1 MKSLG
6 RKLFSLLTI
15 IALLAGPLSVAA
27 QNFDINESFTGGPD
41 DNFLGDIQGTPTSFP
56 QVNTEELPGTVTT
69 GSRAGDLAQRAN
81 LQQLMKDRN
90 FCEAQVPKAKDP
102 TSALGQGLADGI
114 AKSAVEAIKQGLPEN
129 LMSYVQADLPQR
141 LTNNLQNK
149 LGPEFANRLEAELRS
164 GLDPEDIDDAMV
176 SQIMRESI
184 DAVIKGSVQE
194 SVQDSI
200 PRAINLSVTEGM
212 APNLKENIQSSIRYS
227 TEGPFRN
234 VLNGLLAG
242 NTNVG
247 ENLING
253 VLDNMA
259 GQLTNALMGQLEGS
273 MDEIVN
279 SVTDGVMGS
288 LDSSLNQIT
297 GDLTGSIDE
306 IIGTLDGSLQ
316 DITDSLTGALTQPI
330 DAITGSLTDSIDDL
344 TRDLQDS
351 LGGITDKLD
360 EMTDQLTQSITNPI
374 NDLTDKL
381 TGSIDNFTGQ
391 ISDTIL
397 SPVNKVVEGASGA
410 VEQVMDRALEPIE
423 RVVNIPLDAATNF
436 MDSITGI
443 FSSNMIFGAG
453 LPIANGIP
461 VYETGQLLQVTRRIE
476 RIDSGI
482 LDNTGN
488 LVEISDESRKIL
500 VEICGHIKDVRRV
513 QLAFEQKEFVQDA
526 QARQAASDEVEK
538 YNEAY
543 LTKFIPQGYAVDGNG
558 QKGSLIIENLDDYIL
573 EGTDEITKL
582 FLSEYEKND
591 SDIFNQETREALLE
605 DIANSKQLPF
615 SSITKEEYDKL
626 ADPKNLS
633 SSEFLTLLNK
643 AYDPTKPNNPI
654 TSYAINK
661 TLLQTVR
668 SINESN
674 RINELSSSGFKP
686 VRECVEVGPDN
697 QTCAKWRTITP
708 GSIIQENVGNVFDSR
723 LEQLE
728 QADEVTDIGE
738 DTPIPTPAQSET
750 FETDDSTAGGSP
762 GFNGNFAQNIFS
774 GLLARLRGIFNNGG
788 NGGGGGT
795 GEEGEPPVV
804 NLTFTTPTVSQING
818 GQANAAF
825 INLSTQ
831 GADKCVAA
839 SNWYG
844 LKSSGNKVEVAI
856 AQGAEVGTSGSLK
869 ISLPLNFSLRMERVR
884 GSEVTTFTP
893 ATTVNTSLT
902 QQVSNLNFGNSQVA
916 AGDTFKLIV
925 KSINQE
931 QMVSVTATSANAAA
945 VVTALQQAVLSL
957 GASTDQGKEFKAL
970 RLTFNSNQSG
980 EGFITATIEPTYR
993 LTCSNSE
1000 GSTNASV
1007 TITR

>member
-1 MKSLG
+1 MKFYS
-6 RKLFSLLTI
+6 RKLFALLTI
-15 IALLAGPLSVAA
+15 IALLAGPVSVAA
-27 QNFDINESFTGGPD
+27 QAVE
-41 DNFLGDIQGTPTSFP
+41 GDVGYTEGQDYTPITFP
-56 QVNTEELPGTVTT
+56 QVNVQELGPLGQ
-69 GSRAGDLAQRAN
+69 GGGG
-81 LQQLMKDRN
+81 LQQILGDRTA
-90 FCEAQVPKAKDP
+90 CEAEAPKAKDP
-102 TSALGQGLADGI
+102 TSAIGQGLAQGV
-114 AKSAVEAIKQGLPEN
+114 AESAIEAIKQGLPEN
-129 LMSYVQADLPQR
+129 MISYVQSDLPQR

-149 LGPEFANRLEAELRS
+149 LGPEFANRLEAELMS
-164 GLDPEDIDDAMV
+164 GLDPADITDAMV
-176 SQIMRESI
+176 EQIMRDSI

-200 PRAINLSVTEGM
+200 PRAIGQSVTEGIGV
-212 APNLKENIQSSIRYS
+212 NLNENIRSSIRYS

-234 VLNGLLAG
+234 VLNGLLTG
-242 NTNVG
+242 SGNVG
-247 ENLING
+247 EGLING
-253 VLDNMA
+253 ILDNMSN
-259 GQLTNALMGQLEGS
+259 QLGNALMGQLEGS
-273 MDEIVN
+273 MDEIVS

-316 DITDSLTGALTQPI
+316 DITN
-330 DAITGSLTDSIDDL
+330 SLTDA
-344 TRDLQDS
+344 
-351 LGGITDKLD
+351 
-360 EMTDQLTQSITNPI
+360 
-374 NDLTDKL
+374 LTDPIAGLTDNL
-381 TGSIDNFTGQ
+381 TGSIDDIVDSLNGPLQELTGSFDDITDDLVSSITGPINGLTDQITGSIDKFTSQ
-391 ISDTIL
+391 IT
-397 SPVNKVVEGASGA
+397 
-410 VEQVMDRALEPIE
+410 
-423 RVVNIPLDAATNF
+423 
-436 MDSITGI
+436 DSITSPINDIVDQASGVIDSTVGAAIKPLENLAGGI
-443 FSSNMIFGAG
+443 IQKPADMVGQFTTGLVSKIPGIGGLAGGLLSSSV
-453 LPIANGIP
+453 P
-461 VYETGQLLQVTRRIE
+461 VHEVGDLLQVTKDIKDIE
-476 RIDSGI
+476 S
-482 LDNTGN
+482 
-488 LVEISDESRKIL
+488 ESRDVLI
-500 VEICGHIKDVRRV
+500 EICGHIKDVRRI

-543 LTKFIPQGYAVDGNG
+543 LKFVNEGYAVDGSG
-558 QKGSLIIENLDDYIL
+558 QKRSLVIEDFGDLLMARRGETAELVIKEGL
-573 EGTDEITKL
+573 EK
-582 FLSEYEKND
+582 S
-591 SDIFNQETREALLE
+591 SDIFKEATSEILARQEAESRQYPA
-605 DIANSKQLPF
+605 
-615 SSITKEEYDKL
+615 SSISKADYDKL
-626 ADPKNLS
+626 KSDSNLPSNELTKLLIKVFDPS
-633 SSEFLTLLNK
+633 
-643 AYDPTKPNNPI
+643 KPNNPH
-654 TSYAINK
+654 TSYLINNQVLQRAKDRAEELAI
-661 TLLQTVR
+661 L
-668 SINESN
+668 ESQ
-674 RINELSSSGFKP
+674 SSGFNP
-686 VRECVEVGPDN
+686 VRECIKVASDGKNCLD
-697 QTCAKWRTITP
+697 WRIITP

-750 FETDDSTAGGSP
+750 FETDDATAGGSP

-804 NLTFTTPTVSQING
+804 NLTFTTPTISQING

-884 GSEVTTFTP
+884 GDEVTTFTP

-931 QMVSVTATSANAAA
+931 QMVSITATSANAAA

-957 GASTDQGKEFKAL
+957 GASTDQGKEFKPL

>member
-1 MKSLG
+1 MN
-6 RKLFSLLTI
+6 LFSHKLLAILTI
-15 IALLAGPLSVAA
+15 SGFLVAPMSVIAQRTAVTFPQVNVEVLPPLPGQGGEGFDQSGSV
-27 QNFDINESFTGGPD
+27 
-41 DNFLGDIQGTPTSFP
+41 FLQSSGSASGSSDQGTAVTFP
-56 QVNTEELPGTVTT
+56 QVNTQDLP
-69 GSRAGDLAQRAN
+69 A
-81 LQQLMKDRN
+81 LQQIMGDRTK
-90 FCEAQVPKAKDP
+90 CEAEVPKAKDP
-102 TSALGQGLADGI
+102 TSAIGQGLAQGV
-114 AKSAVEAIKQGLPEN
+114 AESAIEAIKQGLPEN
-129 LMSYVQADLPQR
+129 MIGYVQSDLPQR

-164 GLDPEDIDDAMV
+164 GLDPEDIDDALV
-176 SQIMRESI
+176 SQLMRESI

-200 PRAINLSVTEGM
+200 PRAIGQSVTEGIGV
-212 APNLKENIQSSIRYS
+212 NLNENIRSSIRYS

-234 VLNGLLAG
+234 VLNGLLTG
-242 NTNVG
+242 SGNVG
-247 ENLING
+247 EGLING
-253 VLDNMA
+253 ILDNMSN
-259 GQLTNALMGQLEGS
+259 QLGNALMGQLEGS
-273 MDEIVN
+273 MDEIVS

-297 GDLTGSIDE
+297 GDLSGSIDE

-316 DITDSLTGALTQPI
+316 DITN
-330 DAITGSLTDSIDDL
+330 SLTDA
-344 TRDLQDS
+344 
-351 LGGITDKLD
+351 
-360 EMTDQLTQSITNPI
+360 
-374 NDLTDKL
+374 LTDPIAGLTDNL
-381 TGSIDNFTGQ
+381 TGSIDDIVDSLNGPLQELTGSFDNITDDLVSSITGPINGLTDQITSSIDKFTSQ
-391 ISDTIL
+391 IT
-397 SPVNKVVEGASGA
+397 
-410 VEQVMDRALEPIE
+410 
-423 RVVNIPLDAATNF
+423 
-436 MDSITGI
+436 DSITSPINDIVDQASGVIDSTVGAAIKPLENLAGGI
-443 FSSNMIFGAG
+443 IQKPADMVGQFTTGLVSKIPGIGDLAGGFLSSSV
-453 LPIANGIP
+453 P
-461 VYETGQLLQVTRRIE
+461 VHEVGDLLQVTKDIKDIE
-476 RIDSGI
+476 S
-482 LDNTGN
+482 
-488 LVEISDESRKIL
+488 ESRDVLI
-500 VEICGHIKDVRRV
+500 EICGHIKDVRRI

-543 LTKFIPQGYAVDGNG
+543 LTKFIPQGYAVDGRG
-558 QKGSLIIENLDDYIL
+558 QKGSLVIENLDDYIL

-605 DIANSKQLPF
+605 DIANSKYLPF
-615 SSITKEEYDKL
+615 STLTKEDYNKL
-626 ADPKNLS
+626 ENPKDLS
-633 SSEFLTLLNK
+633 SAEFLSLLTK
-643 AYDPTKPNNPI
+643 AYDYTKPNNPVS
-654 TSYAINK
+654 SYTINK
-661 TLLQTVR
+661 TILETAKDI
-668 SINESN
+668 SESN

-844 LKSSGNKVEVAI
+844 LKASGNKVEVAI

-893 ATTVNTSLT
+893 ATTINSSLT

-925 KSINQE
+925 KTTGQE
-931 QMVSVTATSANAAA
+931 QMVSVVANNANAAV
-945 VVTALQQAVLSL
+945 VVTALQQAVLLL
-957 GASTDQGKEFKAL
+957 GASTDQGKEFKPL

-1007 TITR
+1007 TITRWD